1 MQLTVLRQFFP
12 PGFDK
17 PDEEVG
23 ADETTGSKNSETP
36 DLPDV
41 PSQEPSDAGEPDAK
55 KRKTSGGDDT
65 AEVTKA
71 KED

>member
-1 MQLTVLRQFFP
+1 MRLTFLRQFFP
-12 PGFDK
+12 PASEE

-23 ADETTGSKNSETP
+23 GDGSTGSKDSKTP

-41 PSQEPSDAGEPDAK
+41 PSKEPSDAGEPDAK
-55 KRKTSGGDDT
+55 KRKTSGEDDT

>member
-1 MQLTVLRQFFP
+1 MKLTVLRQFFP
-12 PGFDK
+12 PASEE

-23 ADETTGSKNSETP
+23 ADETTDSKDSQTP

-41 PSQEPSDAGEPDAK
+41 PSKEPSDAGEPDAK
-55 KRKTSGGDDT
+55 KRKTSDEDNT
-65 AEVTKA
+65 TEVTKA